1 MAAKTI
7 VEAMAK
13 SNDTK
18 EPQTSAPILSYHLKF
33 DPDSQLYAM
42 KRYHPNSQI
51 AEEGNL
57 HFQGEEQFWVGIHNQ
72 YDEQGRIT
80 LSETYTLSGKPIEQS
95 NDINYRVL
103 N

>member
-1 MAAKTI
+1 MARA
-7 VEAMAK
+7 
-13 SNDTK
+13 NDAK

-42 KRYHPNSQI
+42 KRYHPNRQI

-57 HFQGEEQFWVGIHNQ
+57 HFRGQEHFWVGIHNQ
-72 YDEQGRIT
+72 YDKQGRLE
-80 LSETYTLSGKPIEQS
+80 LSETYTMNGEPIEQS
-95 NDINYRVL
+95 SGSNHRVL